1 VTDETSTPAGMR
13 PPDPGAGLRVG
24 SPAPDVTL
32 LGEGD
37 RPLRLSELW
46 SRQPLVLVFLRH
58 FG

>member
-1 VTDETSTPAGMR
+1 MAP
-13 PPDPGAGLRVG
+13 LQIG
-24 SPAPDVTL
+24 SPAPDATL

-37 RPLRLSELW
+37 RAVRLSELW

>member
-1 VTDETSTPAGMR
+1 VAV
-13 PPDPGAGLRVG
+13 LQVG
-24 SPAPDVTL
+24 TPAPDAVL
-32 LGEGD
+32 LGEGN